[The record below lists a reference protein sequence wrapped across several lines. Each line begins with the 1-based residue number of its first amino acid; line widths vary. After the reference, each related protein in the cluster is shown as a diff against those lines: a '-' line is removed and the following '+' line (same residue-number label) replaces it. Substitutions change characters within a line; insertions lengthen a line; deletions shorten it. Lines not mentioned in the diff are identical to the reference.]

1 MMSTTFLNS
10 PRLAAAEP
18 GPAPAGW
25 RRHASPR
32 HAFALAGRLRGP
44 LLAVAAV
51 LWLAGLW
58 IGLGVAPTDH
68 QQGEAYRI
76 IFVHVPAAWLS
87 MVVYLAM
94 AFWAVLGWVLN
105 TRVSFVMVRAL
116 APTGALLTALA
127 LLTGALWG
135 QPTWGTWWVWDARLT
150 SELLLLFLYV
160 GVLALQSA
168 IEDERRADRAV
179 ALLSIVGALNVPVI
193 YFSVKW
199 WNTLH
204 QGASIKLDAAPSMAG
219 LMLLGLLLCTAALWA
234 QVVGVV
240 LGRFQALLV
249 QRLGGL
255 PGEAA

>member
-1 MMSTTFLNS
+1 MTSTFLNS
-10 PRLAAAEP
+10 TAIGPATPSPAVTGWRRFASPRLA
-18 GPAPAGW
+18 
-25 RRHASPR
+25 
-32 HAFALAGRLRGP
+32 FQLAGRLRTP
-44 LLAVAAV
+44 LLWASAV
-51 LWLAGLW
+51 LWVLGLW

-94 AFWAVLGWVLN
+94 ACWAALGWVLN

-116 APTGALLTALA
+116 APSGALLTALA

-179 ALLSIVGALNVPVI
+179 ALLAIVGALNVPVI
-193 YFSVKW
+193 YFSVTW

-204 QGASIKLDAAPSMAG
+204 QGASIKLGAAPSMAG

-234 QVVGVV
+234 QVAGVA

-249 QRLGGL
+249 RRLGGL
-255 PGEAA
+255 PEERA

>member
-1 MMSTTFLNS
+1 MSSTLLTA
-10 PRLAAAEP
+10 PALAPP
-18 GPAPAGW
+18 GPAPSPGGW
-25 RRHASPR
+25 RRFASPR
-32 HAFALAGRLRGP
+32 QAFALAGRLRGP
-44 LLAVAAV
+44 LLGLAAL

-58 IGLGVAPTDH
+58 VGLGVAPTDH
-68 QQGEAYRI
+68 QQGEVYRI
-76 IFVHVPAAWLS
+76 IFIHVPAAWLS

-94 AFWAVLGWVLN
+94 AFWAALGWVLN

-116 APTGALLTALA
+116 APSGALLTALA

-135 QPTWGTWWVWDARLT
+135 QPTWGSWWVWDARLT
-150 SELLLLFLYV
+150 SELLLLFLYL

-179 ALLSIVGALNVPVI
+179 ALLALVGALNVPVI
-193 YFSVKW
+193 YFSVRW

-234 QVVGVV
+234 QVAGVV
-240 LGRFQALLV
+240 LGRFQGLLLR
-249 QRLGGL
+249 RLGGL
-255 PGEAA
+255 PGAAP

>member
-1 MMSTTFLNS
+1 MTMTSILRT
-10 PRLAAAEP
+10 
-18 GPAPAGW
+18 APARAPASPTPGGW
-25 RRHASPR
+25 RRYASPR
-32 HAFALAGRLRGP
+32 QAFQLAGRLRGP
-44 LLAVAAV
+44 LLWAAAL
-51 LWLAGLW
+51 LWLLGLW

-87 MVVYLAM
+87 MVLYLAM
-94 AFWAVLGWVLN
+94 AFWAALGWVLN

-116 APTGALLTALA
+116 APSGALLTALA

-135 QPTWGTWWVWDARLT
+135 QPTWGSWWVWDARLT
-150 SELLLLFLYV
+150 SELLLLFLYL

-179 ALLSIVGALNVPVI
+179 ALLALVGALNVPVI
-193 YFSVKW
+193 YFSVRW

-234 QVVGVV
+234 QVAGVV
-240 LGRFQALLV
+240 LGRFQGLLLR
-249 QRLGGL
+249 RLGGL
-255 PGEAA
+255 PGAAP